1 MGVVPPHLESPH
13 RADQTRFGLKRFCP
27 TIGHLQADK
36 LALAVLRFGLGA
48 KRAVLECS
56 YAGRQC
62 WPFASASQSA
72 EDLFQ
77 ILFS

>member
-1 MGVVPPHLESPH
+1 MGVVPPHLGSPQ
-13 RADQTRFGLKRFCP
+13 RVDQTRFGPNRFCP
-27 TIGHLQADK
+27 TVGYRWADK

-56 YAGRQC
+56 YTGRQS
-62 WPFASASQSA
+62 WPIASASQSA